1 MDSLI
6 LNLGLP
12 PTLQEWNYGLYLC
25 AGRMI
30 ITEGLNKFYKG
41 AEKFQALKDVSL
53 EIGKG
58 EFVAIT
64 GQSGSGKSTLLYV
77 LSTLDTDY
85 DGMISI
91 HGNRLKSLNNNQLA
105 SLRNKD
111 IGFVFQFHYLLPEFS
126 VLENVCLP
134 AMRLKKYTPQQIKE
148 RAIQKLDMLGLKDQ
162 VNKKGG
168 QLSGGQQQR
177 VAIARALIN
186 DPVIIFGDEPTGNL
200 DSNNAK
206 MVFDIFKELS
216 EHHEQTIVIVTHDP
230 GIAAK
235 SDRCITLKDGRVV

>member
-1 MDSLI
+1 MES
-6 LNLGLP
+6 
-12 PTLQEWNYGLYLC
+12 
-25 AGRMI
+25 I
-30 ITEGLNKFYKG
+30 IQTRNLNKFYRG
-41 AEKFQALKDVSL
+41 AEQFHALKDVA
-53 EIGKG
+53 IDIAKG

-85 DGMISI
+85 DGKISI
-91 HGNRLKSLNNNQLA
+91 NGHLLKDMNSNEL
-105 SLRNKD
+105 SELRNHD

-134 AMRLKKYTPQQIKE
+134 AMKLKKYTPAQIRE
-148 RAIQKLDMLGLKDQ
+148 RAAEKLSLLGLKDQ
-162 VNKKGG
+162 ILKKAS

-200 DSNNAK
+200 DSTNAK

-216 EHHEQTIVIVTHDP
+216 LQHSQTIVIVTHDP
-230 GIAAK
+230 EIAAK
-235 SDRCITLKDGRVV
+235 ADRIIALRDGIVV

>member
-1 MDSLI
+1 
-6 LNLGLP
+6 
-12 PTLQEWNYGLYLC
+12 
-25 AGRMI
+25 MI
-30 ITEGLNKFYKG
+30 HTENLNKFYKG
-41 AEKFQALKDVSL
+41 AEQFQALRDVSL
-53 EIGKG
+53 EIAKG

-85 DGMISI
+85 SGVIKI
-91 HGNRLKSLNNNQLA
+91 NGNQLNELNA
-105 SLRNKD
+105 NQLSSLRNRD
-111 IGFVFQFHYLLPEFS
+111 IGFVFQFHYLLPEFT

-134 AMRLKKYTPQQIKE
+134 AMKLKKFTPSQIRE
-148 RAIQKLDMLGLKDQ
+148 RAIQKLEILGLADQ
-162 VNKKGG
+162 INKKGG

-200 DSNNAK
+200 DSQNAK

-216 EHHEQTIVIVTHDP
+216 QKHEQTIVIVTHDP

-235 SDRCITLKDGRVV
+235 SDRCITLKDGRIV

>member
-1 MDSLI
+1 
-6 LNLGLP
+6 
-12 PTLQEWNYGLYLC
+12 
-25 AGRMI
+25 MI
-30 ITEGLNKFYKG
+30 HTENLNKFYKG
-41 AEKFQALKDVSL
+41 AEKFQALRDVSI

-85 DGMISI
+85 DGII
-91 HGNRLKSLNNNQLA
+91 KINGNNLNELNANQLSA
-105 SLRNKD
+105 LRNRD

-134 AMRLKKYTPQQIKE
+134 AMKLKKFTPAQIRE
-148 RAIQKLDMLGLKDQ
+148 RAIEKLAMLGLEDQ
-162 VNKKGG
+162 INKKGG

-200 DSNNAK
+200 DSQNAK

-216 EHHEQTIVIVTHDP
+216 EKHEQTIVIVTHDP

>member
-1 MDSLI
+1 MAQVSI
-6 LNLGLP
+6 
-12 PTLQEWNYGLYLC
+12 
-25 AGRMI
+25 RMI
-30 ITEGLNKFYKG
+30 QTEGLNKFYKG
-41 AEKFQALKDVSL
+41 AEKFHALRDVSL
-53 EIGKG
+53 EIAKG

-85 DGMISI
+85 SGKISV
-91 HGNRLKSLNNNQLA
+91 NKRVLNEMNSNQL
-105 SLRNKD
+105 SELRNRD

-134 AMRLKKYTPQQIKE
+134 AMKLKKYTPAQIRE
-148 RAIQKLDMLGLKDQ
+148 RAVQKLEMLGLADQ
-162 VNKKGG
+162 IDKKGG

-200 DSNNAK
+200 DSQNAK

-216 EHHEQTIVIVTHDP
+216 EKHEQTIVIVTHDP

-235 SDRCITLKDGRVV
+235 SDRCITLKDGRIV